1 MSTAITPQ
9 IGGSPGRGPDT
20 EPLDHRTPPSSN
32 RPPGLP
38 RLNPNVLPLL
48 VTVGIFVLM
57 YAVGAVSFYDKN
69 FFSLRVGTNLIHQNS
84 VLAVAAIGATFVIL
98 SGGIDLSVGAVV
110 AATTILIARMI
121 GDGWNPLVAWAFAL
135 FCGTALG
142 TVMGGLI
149 HAFRLPAFMVTLAG
163 MFFAR
168 AMAFYIYP
176 QNLGIDSKMYVAIQS
191 SPLVVKFRLLVP
203 FLPGY
208 EKNSFVLSLTLIA
221 CTTILCYVLAT
232 VVAQFTSF
240 GRYVYALGGDEHSSE
255 LLGVPIARTR
265 ISTYAI
271 AGFCSALAGILATLY
286 SSSGDPASKVGMEL
300 EAIAAVVIGGSL
312 ISGGVGFMAGTLVGT
327 LIAGLIQ
334 VLIDFQ
340 GGISSWWTKIVIG
353 LLVLSFIVLQRLL
366 LRLASPNTPG
376 T

>member
-1 MSTAITPQ
+1 MSTAATPQ
-9 IGGSPGRGPDT
+9 VGGSPGRGPDT
-20 EPLDHRTPPSSN
+20 EPLDYRTPPSFN
-32 RPPGLP
+32 PPRGTP

-142 TVMGGLI
+142 TIMGGLI

-176 QNLGIDSKMYVAIQS
+176 QNLGISSKLYDAIQMN
-191 SPLVVKFRLLVP
+191 PLPLGGRDRLTAIAVV
-203 FLPGY
+203 
-208 EKNSFVLSLTLIA
+208 
-221 CTTILCYVLAT
+221 TILCYVLAT

-286 SSSGDPASKVGMEL
+286 SSAGDPASKVGMEL

-334 VLIDFQ
+334 VFIDFQ